1 MFQMYEALRQKLVGS
16 LDPRSMEILIAC
28 AASAV
33 TGLPVHH
40 AKSGFQFGADATGDG
55 VKIEVKAYLDEEPRD
70 VELLGKLLQGALDG
84 ANPPEIWVL
93 ASTRPCSSQTVDGLR
108 EAGRRLG
115 IQVAVL
121 DWQPGPL
128 PALLALLAAGSE
140 AVVEWVSSH
149 CPELREAVR
158 AGLEHIKRNTAR
170 FAGIVADLR
179 ASLIP
184 TLASYVATRKAM
196 AECYHRAF
204 ADRSR
209 AMTLFGQA
217 LTPLSAPGCV
227 DRVAVFRE
235 LDAHLQDEA
244 ASLVVLGEEGVGKTW
259 VVASYWYRRAPDAL
273 CVLIPSRLALRHAR
287 GGAQALLQATLRT
300 AVTPAAADSRSW
312 SLDSWRRGVDN
323 QRRLLIVLDG
333 LNEQPSLPWPGL
345 IREMQGL
352 LNEIGGRL
360 ILTCRPRF
368 WNRELRA
375 RLGDKRFRSV
385 LVEGFDGA
393 EFREALRR
401 SGHDPERFSPGLH
414 GDLRNPRIFA
424 LASAL
429 LDSLDPSV
437 GPITRERVLWQYWL
451 HRRKERDDIVL
462 TDDAFRELL
471 IRHAHSAWAEIQGDS
486 RRAWHLRGQELPL
499 TRDALEIARGESI
512 EQLTADLLDVADG
525 KFFRLVNEGL
535 KVRHA
540 FEPHQ
545 LWYALGLRLAYEAHE
560 ASEITGFSEEET
572 GELVARILEPI
583 IEMDVATDILLAAFA
598 VSVLHPWLSR
608 SVARW
613 FLVELAELRNRHDGY
628 PPCRSEGGVSTYIA
642 EAPEVYVDAADT
654 LLSTPVACDDWVV
667 DALRRGLELGG
678 STRQLIEDATCKWLG
693 RSETVQSREF
703 ADAPAEAPA
712 SVVLALRILAGRPCE
727 NLLDELGTLRDS
739 AVPEVADLAAWFCA
753 LDEVTPWPEG
763 FISNFELD
771 LRCVEPRAEIDGHP
785 NNPLFQ
791 VVDEW
796 RKDPGHAPGSD
807 FDAGAFQVFDGTQ
820 NRLWNLAL
828 APSLPGCMPTEVV
841 RALRRNWDTVDDLVS
856 QTAIVEYLL
865 ESALV
870 GLPLQERVGF
880 LTGVSIPVDASTRH
894 DSGAFLPSLGENGA
908 DRYLYEVITAA
919 GYPGLDPLSPQL
931 GAVRLALDLLQ
942 GADQVELGDECQKFL
957 LDVILDRSYPR
968 NFRVSARDVA
978 VRCRGSGIALR
989 LTETDGL
996 AAGEE
1001 APSPE
1006 TVNLEGLLTSTVA
1019 VPGLYP
1025 RIRDHLHSGG
1035 MTAAL
1040 EIVPDQDWE
1049 LLVADLDHLV
1059 GAYCTAMSD
1068 EETPAGEIKPVRS
1081 LQAVSGLPSSF
1092 FTTAGLERLLRKS
1105 PDVLEGWICKLEA
1118 LLDRVGSVGN
1128 LDRLAYSLLP
1138 VCAVSEPVRAARLL
1152 ERLLDVLTRE
1162 IGHQGAQQSIQHRW
1176 FYQAFSMPQH
1186 AALDEQLER
1195 MIRTCA
1201 DDESLSIAVDAVCA
1215 SGRLRWLG
1223 DFAEREVSTGRVG
1236 RVARAR
1242 YVMALAGLPALS
1254 IAGRGCSFWDSVERA
1269 TARVEG
1275 DRAAFMI
1282 GLERWKSART
1292 PEERWREELAMFD
1305 ALSGFFVRVDGLAE
1319 FGEVGELLQ
1328 VRLSEAVFDART
1340 RLSRQL
1346 FGLNAP
1352 PGWMV
1357 FGNVPLRCASANP
1370 LPYHRVSPR
1379 ES

>member
-1 MFQMYEALRQKLVGS
+1 MYEALRQQLVRS
-16 LDPRSMEILIAC
+16 LDPRSTEILIAC

-55 VKIEVKAYLDEEPRD
+55 LKIEVKAYLDEEPRD
-70 VELLGKLLQGALDG
+70 VDLLGKLLQGALDG

-93 ASTRPCSSQTVDGLR
+93 AATRPCSSQTVDGLR

-128 PALLALLAAGSE
+128 PALLALLAAASE
-140 AVVEWVSSH
+140 AVLAWISCH
-149 CPELREAVR
+149 CPELQDAVR
-158 AGLEHIKRNTAR
+158 AGLEDVKKNSRN
-170 FAGIVADLR
+170 FSSIVADLNAR
-179 ASLIP
+179 LTP

-196 AECYHRAF
+196 ADCYYCAF

-217 LTPLSAPGCV
+217 LTPLSAPGCI
-227 DRVAVFRE
+227 DRAAVFGE
-235 LDAHLQDEA
+235 LDAHLRHDPVP
-244 ASLVVLGEEGVGKTW
+244 LVVLGEEGVGKTW

-287 GGAQALLQATLRT
+287 GGAQALLQAALRA
-300 AVTPAAADSRSW
+300 AVAPAGADTRQW
-312 SLDSWRRGVDN
+312 SLDSWQRRVDV
-323 QRRLLIVLDG
+323 QRRLLVVLDG

-352 LNEIGGRL
+352 LTQIGGRL

-368 WNRELRA
+368 WDRELRA
-375 RLGDKRFRSV
+375 RFGKESFRSV
-385 LVEGFDGA
+385 LVEGFDGG

-401 SGHDPERFSPGLH
+401 SGHDPERFSPELH
-414 GDLRNPRIFA
+414 SDLRNPRIFG
-424 LASAL
+424 LASEL
-429 LDSLDPSV
+429 LDSLDPSI

-499 TRDALEIARGESI
+499 TRDALEMARGESI

-525 KFFRLVNEGL
+525 KFFRLVTEGL

-540 FEPHQ
+540 FEPDK
-545 LWYALGLRLAYEAHE
+545 LWYALGLRLAYEAHD
-560 ASEITGFSEEET
+560 ASEVTGFSEEDTREI
-572 GELVARILEPI
+572 VARILEPI

-598 VSVLHPWLSR
+598 VSVLHPRLSR

-628 PPCRSEGGVSTYIA
+628 PPCRSKGGVSTYIA
-642 EAPEVYVDAADT
+642 EAPEVYVDAADA
-654 LLSTPVACDDWVV
+654 LLSTPVVCDDWII
-667 DALRRGLELGG
+667 DALRRGLQLGG
-678 STRQLIEDATCKWLG
+678 STRQLIEDATRKWLR
-693 RSETVQSREF
+693 RSETAQSREL
-703 ADAPAEAPA
+703 ADAPADAPA
-712 SVVLALRILAGRPCE
+712 NVVLALRMLAGHPCE

-739 AVPEVADLAAWFCA
+739 EVPEVAELAAWLCA
-753 LDEVTPWPEG
+753 LDEVTPWPDG
-763 FISNFELD
+763 FINNFELD
-771 LRCVEPRAEIDGHP
+771 LSCVEPRPETDGHP
-785 NNPLFQ
+785 NDPLLK
-791 VVDEW
+791 VVAEW
-796 RKDPGHAPGSD
+796 RQDPGHPLVPD
-807 FDAGAFQVFDGTQ
+807 FDTSAFQVFDGAQ
-820 NRLWNLAL
+820 HRLWNLAL
-828 APSLPGCMPTEVV
+828 APSLPGCMPAAMV
-841 RALRRNWDTVDDLVS
+841 RTMRRNWHTSNDLLS
-856 QTAIVEYLL
+856 QTGIVECLL

-870 GLPLQERVGF
+870 GLPLEERVGF
-880 LTGVSIPVDASTRH
+880 LTGTGIPVDASTR
-894 DSGAFLPSLGENGA
+894 DDTGAFLPSLGESGA
-908 DRYLYEVITAA
+908 DRYLYGVLTAA

-942 GADQVELGDECQKFL
+942 GAAEVELGDECQNFL

-968 NFRVSARDVA
+968 NFRVSAREVA
-978 VRCRGSGIALR
+978 ARCRGGGIALR
-989 LTETDGL
+989 LTEKDWSATE
-996 AAGEE
+996 EE

-1006 TVNLEGLLTSTVA
+1006 TLNLEALLTSTVA

-1025 RIRDHLHSGG
+1025 RIRDQLSSGG

-1040 EIVPDQDWE
+1040 EIVADQDWE

-1059 GAYCTAMSD
+1059 RAYCATMSD
-1068 EETPAGEIKPVRS
+1068 EETPVGGKKPGRS
-1081 LQAVSGLPSSF
+1081 LQRASGLPSSF
-1092 FTTAGLERLLRKS
+1092 FTRAGLERLLRKS
-1105 PDVLEGWICKLEA
+1105 PDVFEGWVYKLEA
-1118 LLDRVGSVGN
+1118 LLDQVGSVGN
-1128 LDRLAYSLLP
+1128 LDNLAYSLLP
-1138 VCAVSEPVRAARLL
+1138 VCAVAEPVRAAQLL
-1152 ERLLDVLTRE
+1152 GRLLDVLTQE
-1162 IGHQGAQQSIQHRW
+1162 MGHQGAQQSIEHRW
-1176 FYQAFSMPQH
+1176 FYQAFSTRQH

-1201 DDESLSIAVDAVCA
+1201 DDESLSIAVDAACA
-1215 SGRLRWLG
+1215 SGRLQWLA
-1223 DFAEREVSTGRVG
+1223 DFVEREVPTGRVG

-1242 YVMALAGLPALS
+1242 YVMALAGLPTQS
-1254 IAGRGCSFWDSVERA
+1254 IAGRGCTFWDSVERA
-1269 TARVEG
+1269 AARVEM
-1275 DRAAFMI
+1275 DRAALMV
-1282 GLERWKSART
+1282 GLEQWKSART

-1305 ALSGFFVRVDGLAE
+1305 ALTGFYLRVDGLAE
-1319 FGEVGELLQ
+1319 FGELGELLQ
-1328 VRLSEAVFDART
+1328 VRLSQAVFDART

-1357 FGNVPLRCASANP
+1357 FGNVPPRCGSA
-1370 LPYHRVSPR
+1370 
-1379 ES
+1379 